1 MMREQGV
8 RDFLLAKRK
17 AADRLGIVDRNAL
30 PANQEIAAA
39 LAAQQRLF
47 GGAAHHDNLRSL
59 REVALRAM
67 ALLECFSPR
76 LVGPVLAG
84 TATPHSDIS
93 LHVFAATPEEVAF
106 MLIERGVRY
115 RTGDRRIRLANG
127 EHASYPSF
135 EFEIGR
141 GRRGG
146 HCVPGTRPSRGAA
159 LPGQRRAH
167 AQGAARRDRVVPAA
181 GSRVQL
187 AGTADT
193 TVRIDDHF
201 LPVRH
206 PADGARDGEHHRE
219 HRARNA
225 ERAVDDAAS
234 RNRRSGTACAR

>member
-1 MMREQGV
+1 MARRTANRTGELRIRVAEEAARIMREQGI

-30 PANQEIAAA
+30 PANQEISTA

-47 GGAAHHDNLRSL
+47 GGAAHHDNLRAL

-127 EHASYPSF
+127 EHTSYPSF
-135 EFEIGR
+135 EFETAEVAVEATVFPEHGLR
-141 GRRGG
+141 EAPLCPVNGGPMRR
-146 HCVPGTRPSRGAA
+146 
-159 LPGQRRAH
+159 
-167 AQGAARRDRVVPAA
+167 ARRDEIESLLDA
-181 GSRVQL
+181 
-187 AGTADT
+187 
-193 TVRIDDHF
+193 
-201 LPVRH
+201 
-206 PADGARDGEHHRE
+206 
-219 HRARNA
+219 A
-225 ERAVDDAAS
+225 ER
-234 RNRRSGTACAR
+234 